1 MSSSYSQPQPTQ
13 AYGPGPNAYQQPA
26 PRKGSGLAITS
37 LVLGL
42 IGLMLSW
49 IPIINYLAVILG
61 LVGLVLGVIGIWK
74 SKRVMSIIGAVL
86 CALTIII
93 SFVAFASFA
102 DSVDKSI
109 SELEQELENGQ
120 PVD

>member
-1 MSSSYSQPQPTQ
+1 MSSNYSQPQAGQ
-13 AYGPGPNAYQQPA
+13 AYGPGPGGYQQPA
-26 PRKGSGLAITS
+26 PEKGSGLAITS

-74 SKRVMSIIGAVL
+74 SKRVMSIIGSIL

-109 SELEQELENGQ
+109 SELEQDLENVE